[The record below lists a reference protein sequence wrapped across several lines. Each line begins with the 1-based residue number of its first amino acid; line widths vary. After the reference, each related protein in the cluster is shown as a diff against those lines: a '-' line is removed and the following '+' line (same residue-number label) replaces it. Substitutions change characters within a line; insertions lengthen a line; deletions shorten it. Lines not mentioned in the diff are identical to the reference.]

1 MRLLVLE
8 SQNTPGNQ
16 LADRLVQDGFT
27 VDCARDAQETL
38 RLAAVLDYD
47 VVIMDL
53 AACPEGLELLT
64 DLRHRQNAGILTLT
78 AVGDV
83 DQGVRAL
90 EVGADDFLPKP
101 YDDLELAARVR
112 AMFRRQH
119 LHSGEV
125 LRIADLEI
133 HLLRRRVERSGRAIR
148 LSATEYAV
156 LVSMVRRQGE
166 VLTRMRITQEVW
178 DILPPSRGRRALEST
193 VRRLRAKVD
202 GAFGVKLIHT
212 VRGVGYVA
220 RIGEAVP

>member
-1 MRLLVLE
+1 
-8 SQNTPGNQ
+8 
-16 LADRLVQDGFT
+16 
-27 VDCARDAQETL
+27 
-38 RLAAVLDYD
+38 
-47 VVIMDL
+47 
-53 AACPEGLELLT
+53 
-64 DLRHRQNAGILTLT
+64 
-78 AVGDV
+78 
-83 DQGVRAL
+83 
-90 EVGADDFLPKP
+90 
-101 YDDLELAARVR
+101 
-112 AMFRRQH
+112 MFPRQH

-125 LRIADLEI
+125 LRIADLKI

-202 GAFGVKLIHT
+202 GAFEGKLIHT